1 MVADGDPEDPIADDD
16 REEPVTDD
24 DREGPVADDDR
35 KNLIA
40 QVEDLAAISL
50 ASAVGGLL
58 LVSKNLHH
66 THRFEALANMIAAG
80 KAHGDRKVAIHA
92 DRGPSMTSK
101 MIAHLYVDLGV
112 TQTPVSGP
120 LRLRVRPLTCGSAI
134 SRRPRQAGAACS
146 EGSRS
151 AGRHPSRSLRS
162 ELASPEQV
170 RALRQSGAPG
180 APLPDRDRS
189 P

>member
-16 REEPVTDD
+16 REEPVADE

-40 QVEDLAAISL
+40 LIEDLDAISL

-80 KAHGDRKVAIHA
+80 KAHGDRKVTATVLRRIHEA
-92 DRGPSMTSK
+92 LGKWTGMNDDPWPNLAVETFVYHGGT
-101 MIAHLYVDLGV
+101 HLFIPGGIDTIFVL
-112 TQTPVSGP
+112 
-120 LRLRVRPLTCGSAI
+120 
-134 SRRPRQAGAACS
+134 
-146 EGSRS
+146 
-151 AGRHPSRSLRS
+151 
-162 ELASPEQV
+162 
-170 RALRQSGAPG
+170 RALARAAGSVSDPQSA
-180 APLPDRDRS
+180 
-189 P
+189 